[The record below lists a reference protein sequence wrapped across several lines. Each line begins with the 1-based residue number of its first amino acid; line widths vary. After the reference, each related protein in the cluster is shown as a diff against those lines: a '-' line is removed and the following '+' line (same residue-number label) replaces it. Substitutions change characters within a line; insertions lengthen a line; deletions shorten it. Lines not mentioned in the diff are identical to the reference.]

1 MTDFTIGNVQVTDL
15 TGLDGTGQPTVT
27 KRVTFYVGKNGP
39 FILSYKPSEYSSE
52 KVLTD
57 MKAQVAT
64 LEAIH
69 AGIA

>member
-1 MTDFTIGNVQVTDL
+1 MHDYTIGNVQVTDI
-15 TGLDGTGQPTVT
+15 TGFDAQAQPTVT

-39 FILSYKPSEYSSE
+39 FLLHYKPSEYLPE
-52 KVLTD
+52 RVLAD

>member
-1 MTDFTIGNVQVTDL
+1 MQDFTITNVQVTDIA
-15 TGLDGTGQPTVT
+15 GFDANAQPTVT

-39 FILSYKPSEYSSE
+39 FILSYKQSDYSADN
-52 KVLTD
+52 VLAD

-64 LEAIH
+64 LEAIR

>member
-1 MTDFTIGNVQVTDL
+1 MTDFTINNVQVTDRS
-15 TGLDGTGQPTVT
+15 DFDANSQPIVT